1 MRDVVGNPIGGAL
14 TGCVSKFPS
23 SEIVVLGVLSSRIA
37 ELGDT
42 GKQDAHTGGS
52 LERFLGDNSTG

>member
-1 MRDVVGNPIGGAL
+1 MCDVVGNPIGGL
-14 TGCVSKFPS
+14 TVCKAKFLS
-23 SEIVVLGVLSSRIA
+23 LEIVELGVLSSEIA

-42 GKQDAHTGGS
+42 GKQGAHTGGS